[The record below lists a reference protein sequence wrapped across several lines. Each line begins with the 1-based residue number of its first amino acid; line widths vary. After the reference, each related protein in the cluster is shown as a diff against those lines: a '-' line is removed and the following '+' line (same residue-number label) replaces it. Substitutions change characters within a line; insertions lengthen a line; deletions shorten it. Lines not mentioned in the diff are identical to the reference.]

1 MPIADFNG
9 KTFVA
14 FLDISGFKEMM
25 KGDGSQA
32 INAIDKL
39 NVAGYEV
46 LRSNRDISGF
56 FISDCGV
63 LFVKN
68 EHLNKKEQL
77 LSMLKVVKNI
87 NKSLIIDD
95 IMTTTSISY
104 GHFSYHNRIEFN
116 GISKNPIY
124 GNAYV
129 TAFLDNENG
138 TPKLEPGQCRIVFNN
153 NEDIEEYNI
162 SLLKKTIKHYY
173 YYWMLEDEQ
182 DIENFKKDYTN
193 SYKLKYTGMLSA
205 LKKNLR

>member
-1 MPIADFNG
+1 MPIADFKG
-9 KTFVA
+9 ETFVA

-32 INAIDKL
+32 VYALDRL
-39 NVAGYEV
+39 NVAGYDV
-46 LRSNRDISGF
+46 LKNNRDIAGF

-68 EHLNKKEQL
+68 ENMNKKEQL
-77 LSMLKVVKNI
+77 ESMLKVVKDI
-87 NKSLIIDD
+87 NKRLIKND

-104 GHFSYHNRIEFN
+104 GYFSYHNRIEFN

-129 TAFLDNENG
+129 TAFLDNETG
-138 TPKLEPGQCRIVFNN
+138 TPKLEPGQCRIVFSN

-173 YYWMLEDEQ
+173 YYWMLKDER
-182 DIENFKKDYTN
+182 DVENFKKEYTN

-205 LKKNLR
+205 LKRNCR

>member
-1 MPIADFNG
+1 MAIANFNG
-9 KTFVA
+9 NTFVA

-32 INAIDKL
+32 VNALDKL
-39 NVAGYEV
+39 NQAGYDV
-46 LRSNRDISGF
+46 LQNNQNIGAI

-63 LFVKN
+63 LFVQN
-68 EHLNKKEQL
+68 NNIEKKTKLQNI
-77 LSMLKVVKNI
+77 LKVIKEINI
-87 NKSLIIDD
+87 KLIADD

-104 GHFSYHNRIEFN
+104 GNFSYHNRIEFV

-138 TPKLEPGQCRIVFNN
+138 TPKLEPGQCRIVLND
-153 NEDIEEYNI
+153 NEDIQNFSI
-162 SLLKKTIKHYY
+162 PLLKKTIKHYY
-173 YYWMLEDEQ
+173 YYWMVENDNE
-182 DIENFKKDYTN
+182 IESFEKNYKD

-205 LKKNLR
+205 LKG

>member
-32 INAIDKL
+32 VYALDRL
-39 NVAGYEV
+39 NVAGYDV
-46 LRSNRDISGF
+46 LEHNRDIAGF

-68 EHLNKKEQL
+68 KNIDKNKQL
-77 LSMLKVVKNI
+77 ERMLKVVKNI
-87 NKSLIIDD
+87 NKKLIEND

-104 GHFSYHNRIEFN
+104 GDFSYHNRIEFK
-116 GISKNPIY
+116 GISKSPIY

-129 TAFLDNENG
+129 TAFLDNETG

-182 DIENFKKDYTN
+182 DIENFEKEYTN

-205 LKKNLR
+205 LKRNCK

>member
-1 MPIADFNG
+1 MAISDFNG
-9 KTFVA
+9 ETFVA

-32 INAIDKL
+32 INALDKL
-39 NVAGYEV
+39 NQAGFEV
-46 LRSNRDISGF
+46 LQENQEIGGI

-63 LFVKN
+63 LFVQDNNISKH
-68 EHLNKKEQL
+68 EKLQKILTVIKEINKKL
-77 LSMLKVVKNI
+77 LNH
-87 NKSLIIDD
+87 D

-138 TPKLEPGQCRIVFNN
+138 NPKLEPGQCRIVLQN
-153 NEDIEEYNI
+153 NEDIESFNI
-162 SLLKKTIKHYY
+162 PLLKKTTKHYY
-173 YYWMLEDEQ
+173 YYWMVENNR
-182 DIENFKKDYTN
+182 DIEDFEKNYKN
-193 SYKLKYTGMLSA
+193 SYKLKYMGMLSA
-205 LKKNLR
+205 LKG

>member
-124 GNAYV
+124 GDAYV

-205 LKKNLR
+205 LKRNLR